1 MSELRL
7 EDVHTFY
14 DQSHILHGVTL
25 SVEKGA
31 TVALLG
37 RNGMGKTT
45 TIRSIMGMTPP
56 RSGRVWFRDD
66 ELTGMAPHRIARRGI
81 ALVPQGRGVFPSLTV
96 EENLRIVAREPAAG
110 GRNWDLPEV
119 YELFPRL
126 RERRTNH
133 AGTLSGGEQQ
143 MLAIGRALM
152 TAPDLILLD
161 EPSEGLAPSVVRQV
175 SDTIKDLRST
185 GMTIVLVEQIVP
197 MALEVCDYVYVLSKG
212 QVVYQA
218 TPDELRGD
226 EAAMRAHLGVVA

>member
-1 MSELRL
+1 MTELRL

-56 RSGRVWFRDD
+56 RSGSVWFQGR
-66 ELTGMAPHRIARRGI
+66 ELTGLPPRKIARAGI

-96 EENLRIVAREPAAG
+96 EENMRIVARRRED
-110 GRNWDLPEV
+110 GRGWELPDV

-126 RERRTNH
+126 KERRGNY

-152 TAPDLILLD
+152 TAPDAILLD
-161 EPSEGLAPSVVRQV
+161 EPSEGLAPSIVRRV
-175 SDTIKDLRST
+175 ADTIRDLKSA
-185 GMTIVLVEQIVP
+185 GMTILLVEQIVS
-197 MALEVCDYVYVLSKG
+197 MALEVADYVYVLSKG
-212 QVVYQA
+212 QVVHES
-218 TPDELRGD
+218 TPEQLRGD